1 MSLHSCLVLAADI
14 PEMRM
19 KTFNN
24 CQASL
29 VAQLVKNLPAMLE
42 TWVGKIPAGGGH
54 GNPPQYSCLEKPH
67 GQRTLVGCSPWGH
80 KGLDTTEPLNT
91 AQHTAHARPS
101 RTATGLYQSAYTWSL
116 TNQNRLDS
124 VRTGEGVSCVSER
137 AYWTHVNCLITSS
150 LKAAGRKAWGGIGKN
165 GGRLWTLAFL
175 LILREIFQHLKNM

>member
-1 MSLHSCLVLAADI
+1 
-14 PEMRM
+14 
-19 KTFNN
+19 
-24 CQASL
+24 
-29 VAQLVKNLPAMLE
+29 MLE